1 MTRHSP
7 CVGICQLDDATG
19 FCLGCGRTRHEIGG
33 WMSMTEIDRDEVWSK
48 LPDRLT
54 TLSAQVRLMPW
65 TKAELID
72 WAKDTVTAR
81 QGTWVTGAPGAV
93 AEFPCTPD
101 REIAIETTDEAVIAR
116 APDASFR
123 LRVNDKLRA
132 FAFANNGPIVLGL
145 PKARASVLSHTTV
158 QSLGTDA
165 DSIDEKHRN
174 ELLFDF
180 GIDRKSSR
188 FCIRTNDD
196 ALAAAM
202 STQAGK
208 HWSEVM
214 PAVGMQL
221 LSTSPNRVVESAA
234 ARIEVFTPI
243 PMPGSQ
249 SPSGAHT
256 HFMPDFLKSGEE
268 IPASFTL
275 PPFAMPIAIFYPAPA
290 PV

>member
-1 MTRHSP
+1 
-7 CVGICQLDDATG
+7 
-19 FCLGCGRTRHEIGG
+19 
-33 WMSMTEIDRDEVWSK
+33 MTEIDRDEVWSK
-48 LPDRLT
+48 LPERLT

-72 WAKDTVTAR
+72 WAKNTVAAR

-93 AEFPCTPD
+93 AEFPCTTGRD
-101 REIAIETTDEAVIAR
+101 ISVETTDETVVAR

-158 QSLGTDA
+158 QPLGADA
-165 DSIDEKHRN
+165 DSIDEKHRD

-188 FCIRTNDD
+188 FCIRTDD
-196 ALAAAM
+196 EALTATM
-202 STQAGK
+202 SSQAGK

-214 PAVGMQL
+214 PAISRQI
-221 LSTSPNRVVESAA
+221 LSLSPNRVVESAA

-243 PMPGSQ
+243 PMPGST

-256 HFMPDFLKSGEE
+256 HFLPDFLKSGEE

-275 PPFAMPIAIFYPAPA
+275 PVFAMPVAIFYPTPT